1 MCKVPEEVVLTSGHQ
16 IMTGHNKIIDTMISD
31 LPQARHQKFSC
42 RKSHKTSISLSNFPP
57 LENELIVA

>member
-16 IMTGHNKIIDTMISD
+16 IMTGHNKIIDTI
-31 LPQARHQKFSC
+31 
-42 RKSHKTSISLSNFPP
+42 ISNFPP